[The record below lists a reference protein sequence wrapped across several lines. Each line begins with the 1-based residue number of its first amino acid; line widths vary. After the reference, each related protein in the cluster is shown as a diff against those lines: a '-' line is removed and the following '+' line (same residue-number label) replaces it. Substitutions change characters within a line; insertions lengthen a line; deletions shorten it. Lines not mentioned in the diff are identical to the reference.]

1 MYSKIPMPQFKWN
14 DDDMKY
20 MLVFFPWIGAVIGL
34 LLILWRYIYSHFGV
48 ADICYVCIGT
58 LIPIA
63 VTGGFHID
71 GFMDTMD
78 AFHSYKPREEKLAIL
93 KDSHIGAF
101 AVIMLASYGLLFMG
115 AFSQI
120 MNDKAFIVFCAGFFI
135 ARCLSGIAVVSFKSA
150 KSDGLLFMF
159 ADTAHR
165 TIVRAALY
173 IQLALC
179 MAVLFIVSL
188 PYAVA
193 MIIAAA
199 FCFWYYYVKTKRSL
213 AASQAI
219 RQGILCVYVSALW
232 QWHWVV
238 SLLLFS
244 IFVLNIGMVRIR
256 ILIKVVL

>member
-1 MYSKIPMPQFKWN
+1 
-14 DDDMKY
+14 
-20 MLVFFPWIGAVIGL
+20 
-34 LLILWRYIYSHFGV
+34 
-48 ADICYVCIGT
+48 
-58 LIPIA
+58 
-63 VTGGFHID
+63 
-71 GFMDTMD
+71 
-78 AFHSYKPREEKLAIL
+78 
-93 KDSHIGAF
+93 
-101 AVIMLASYGLLFMG
+101 
-115 AFSQI
+115 
-120 MNDKAFIVFCAGFFI
+120 
-135 ARCLSGIAVVSFKSA
+135 
-150 KSDGLLFMF
+150 MF

-199 FCFWYYYVKTKRSL
+199 LSFWYYYVKTKKEL
-213 AASQAI
+213 G
-219 RQGILCVYVSALW
+219 GITGDTAGYFCVYVSAPW

-244 IFVLNIGMVRIR
+244 IFVLNIGMVRIS